1 VRFPRTLA
9 RVVSIVL
16 APALLICSTA
26 HTTRAAMVATQ
37 QVLQTSA
44 PSEARARLQA
54 FLDREDV
61 QRVLERWGV
70 SPAEAKSRVDA
81 LSDSEVAGV
90 AGRLD
95 SLPAGGDGTV
105 GIIVGAVLLVFFV
118 LLITDLLGLTDVFP
132 FIKKRH
138 R

>member
-1 VRFPRTLA
+1 
-9 RVVSIVL
+9 
-16 APALLICSTA
+16 
-26 HTTRAAMVATQ
+26 MVATQ

-44 PSEARARLQA
+44 PAGARARLHA

-70 SPAEAKSRVDA
+70 STAEAKSRVDA
-81 LSDSEVAGV
+81 LSDSEVASV

-95 SLPAGGDGTV
+95 SLPSGGDGTI
-105 GIIVGAVLLVFFV
+105 GIIVGAILLVFLV
-118 LLITDLLGLTDVFP
+118 LLLTDLLGLTDVFP